1 MGRHTDKVGDAFPRA
16 PSQEAWD
23 RMGQEER
30 AQVVDALPG
39 EVTYEEMAMPE
50 GDRHSQPKMIT
61 VDVLR
66 GYFEHRGRKVYVG
79 SELPVYYPAERR
91 FAPDLL
97 VVLDAES
104 HIRDKWVVSHE
115 GHGLD
120 WVMEVHVGG
129 DRKKDAEFNVSRYAR
144 LGIPE
149 YFIFDGGRLT
159 LEGYRL
165 ATPEARVYTRMEPR
179 HGRYVSEVLGLEIQV
194 EGEHLRFWAGNAPL
208 LESRELISRM
218 RDEAMGL
225 QRRAVDAE
233 QRLAEEAWRR
243 AEETRSREE
252 LEQRLAEETWRR
264 AEETRSR
271 EELERRLR
279 AEEQRRAL
287 EKQSREEL
295 ERQLRAEEQRRALE
309 KQSREELER
318 RLQEIQA
325 EMAKLKK

>member
-16 PSQEAWD
+16 PSQEEWE

-30 AQVVDALPG
+30 DQVVAALPG

-50 GDRHSQPKMIT
+50 GDRHSKPKRSA
-61 VDVLR
+61 VNVLEGFFTR
-66 GYFEHRGRKVYVG
+66 QGRKVYVG

-104 HIRDKWVVSHE
+104 HSRDKWVVSHE

-144 LGIPE
+144 LGILE

-165 ATPEARVYTRMEPR
+165 ATPDARVYSRMEPQK
-179 HGRYVSEVLGLEIQV
+179 GRYVSEVLGLELQV
-194 EGEHLRFWAGNAPL
+194 EGDHLRFWADDAPL
-208 LESRELISRM
+208 LELRELFSRLE
-218 RDEAMGL
+218 DQAMGL
-225 QRRAVDAE
+225 QRRAEDAE
-233 QRLAEEAWRR
+233 KRLVEEARHREDLEHRLAAEARR
-243 AEETRSREE
+243 RD
-252 LEQRLAEETWRR
+252 LEA
-264 AEETRSR
+264 
-271 EELERRLR
+271 
-279 AEEQRRAL
+279 
-287 EKQSREEL
+287 
-295 ERQLRAEEQRRALE
+295 
-309 KQSREELER
+309 QSREELER
-318 RLQEIQA
+318 RLAEVQA
-325 EMAKLKK
+325 ELARLKNPQG

>member
-50 GDRHSQPKMIT
+50 GDRHSQPKMST

-97 VVLDAES
+97 VVLGAES

-225 QRRAVDAE
+225 QRRALESE
-233 QRLAEEAWRR
+233 QRLAEETRR
-243 AEETRSREE
+243 LDEAER
-252 LEQRLAEETWRR
+252 RLSEETWRR

-318 RLQEIQA
+318 RLQELQA

>member
-1 MGRHTDKVGDAFPRA
+1 
-16 PSQEAWD
+16 
-23 RMGQEER
+23 MGQEER

-50 GDRHSQPKMIT
+50 GDRHSQPKMST

-97 VVLDAES
+97 VVLGAES

-225 QRRAVDAE
+225 QRRALESE
-233 QRLAEEAWRR
+233 QRLAEETRR
-243 AEETRSREE
+243 LDEAER
-252 LEQRLAEETWRR
+252 RLSEETWRR

-318 RLQEIQA
+318 RLQELQA

>member
-16 PSQEAWD
+16 PSQEEWD

-30 AQVVDALPG
+30 DRVVATLPG

-50 GDRHSQPKMIT
+50 GDRHSKPKRSV
-61 VDVLR
+61 VDVLEGFFTR
-66 GYFEHRGRKVYVG
+66 RGRKVYVG

-104 HIRDKWVVSHE
+104 HSRDKWVVSHE

-159 LEGYRL
+159 LEGYHL
-165 ATPEARVYTRMEPR
+165 ATRDARVYSRMEPR
-179 HGRYVSEVLGLEIQV
+179 QGRYVSAVLGLELQV
-194 EGEHLRFWAGNAPL
+194 EGEHLRFWADDAPL
-208 LESRELISRM
+208 LELRELFSRLE
-218 RDEAMGL
+218 DQAMGL
-225 QRRAVDAE
+225 QRRAEDAE
-233 QRLAEEAWRR
+233 RRLAEEARR
-243 AEETRSREE
+243 REE
-252 LEQRLAEETWRR
+252 LETRLAREAQRR
-264 AEETRSR
+264 
-271 EELERRLR
+271 ELE
-279 AEEQRRAL
+279 A
-287 EKQSREEL
+287 
-295 ERQLRAEEQRRALE
+295 
-309 KQSREELER
+309 QSREELER
-318 RLQEIQA
+318 RLAEVQA
-325 EMAKLKK
+325 ELARLK